1 MTNKKLKIGLIGF
14 GVVGE
19 GIYQVLKNTPSLD
32 AEIVKI
38 GIKNSSKE
46 RNAPSELFTNDV
58 QSIINNPNINVI
70 VELIDD
76 DIAAYQI
83 VKQSLLNKKAVVS
96 ANKKM
101 IAAHQ
106 KELIELQKENNVPLL
121 YEAAVGGS
129 LPIIR
134 NLEEYY
140 DNDLLQS
147 FEGIINGSTNYI
159 LGKLQENNLSFSDA
173 LSLAQKLGFAE
184 SNPHIDVSGED
195 AVNKLGIILNH
206 AFGIVI
212 DTQQIVRHG
221 ITNIKKEDIA
231 FAKEKNYKIK
241 LIANAKIDENQRITA
256 SVLPTFIQSN
266 EIFFNIDQE
275 NNGIA
280 LGSSFSDKQF
290 FSGKGA
296 GRYPT
301 ASAVLSDISALRYD
315 YKYEYRK
322 YNAKLENKLVN
333 DCDVKVY
340 VNFNDWQTI
349 DKNCF
354 TTIEETFE
362 SKTNKYLIGWLPSE
376 SINKESWIQDTSV
389 SLIHFQN
396 N

>member
-1 MTNKKLKIGLIGF
+1 M
-14 GVVGE
+14 
-19 GIYQVLKNTPSLD
+19 
-32 AEIVKI
+32 KI

-340 VNFNDWQTI
+340 VNFKDWQTI